1 MSATEVEVGQSE
13 VAQWDPEFTATIK
26 EKVSP
31 IVKRWFRSEVR
42 GMESIPSGAALVVS
56 NHSGGMFTPDPLI
69 FGADFYEKFG
79 YDRPVYTLAH
89 NTVLMGPL
97 ETSML
102 RAGVIH
108 ASRENAAEALESGAV
123 VLVFPG
129 GDHDSYRPTT
139 AQDVIDFNGRTGY
152 ISTAVEAGVPIVPT
166 VSIGA
171 QESQL
176 FLSRGTGL
184 AKRLGLDTRLRLK
197 ILPISIGFPFG
208 VSVIMPPNVPLP
220 TKIVTQVL
228 EPIDIAA
235 KFGPDPD
242 VNEVDCY
249 VRAVMQTALDSLAAE
264 RRFPILG

>member
-1 MSATEVEVGQSE
+1 MNAIDIQQSE
-13 VAQWDPEFTATIK
+13 IAQWDPEFTATIK
-26 EKVSP
+26 DKVYP
-31 IVKRWFRSEVR
+31 LVKRWFRSEVR
-42 GMESIPSGAALVVS
+42 GMELMPPGAALVVS

-79 YDRPVYTLAH
+79 YERPVYTLAH
-89 NTVLMGPL
+89 NTVLTGPL
-97 ETSML
+97 ETTMF
-102 RAGVIH
+102 RVGVIH

-129 GDHDSYRPTT
+129 GDHDSYRPTS
-139 AQDVIDFNGRTGY
+139 AANVIDFDGRTGY
-152 ISTAVEAGVPIVPT
+152 VRTALEAGVPIVPA

-184 AKRLGLDTRLRLK
+184 AKRLGLDKRFRLN

-208 VSVIMPPNVPLP
+208 ISVIMPPNVPLP

-228 EPIDIAA
+228 EPIDIVAT
-235 KFGPDPD
+235 FGADPD
-242 VNEVDCY
+242 VKEIDRY
-249 VRAVMQTALDSLAAE
+249 VRSVMQEALDSLAAD
-264 RRFPILG
+264 RRFPIIG

>member
-1 MSATEVEVGQSE
+1 MNVIAIEQSE
-13 VAQWDPEFTATIK
+13 ISQWDPEFTATIK
-26 EKVSP
+26 DKVYP
-31 IVKRWFRSEVR
+31 LVKRWFRSEVR
-42 GMESIPSGAALVVS
+42 GMELIPPGAALVVS

-79 YDRPVYTLAH
+79 YERPLYTLAH
-89 NTVLMGPL
+89 NTVLTGPL
-97 ETSML
+97 ETTMN

-129 GDHDSYRPTT
+129 GDHDSYRPTS
-139 AQDVIDFNGRTGY
+139 AANVIDFDGRTGY
-152 ISTAVEAGVPIVPT
+152 VRTAIEAGVPIVPT

-171 QESQL
+171 QEGQL

-184 AKRLGLDTRLRLK
+184 AKRLGLDKRFRLN

-220 TKIVTQVL
+220 TKIVVQVL

-235 KFGPDPD
+235 KFGADPD
-242 VNEVDCY
+242 VNEVDRY
-249 VRAVMQTALDSLAAE
+249 VRSVMQEALDALAAD
-264 RRFPILG
+264 RRFPIIG